1 MWHTICHVETCD
13 MWHVRYFILWHVTV
27 LKTMDGNTGNT
38 DYYLKLLSHQIKRFD
53 VSITILNTLR
63 WTIPTLSFSMDWF
76 DCVFLY
82 LFFTLRM
89 KVAVCIFG
97 SASNVKLLLAKLW
110 TLLQKLQQLSLF
122 HIGEAPTLDVET
134 FDAHGRFIPFASC
147 HKERLGT
154 TLKLCWCV
162 LLSFALAQLNK

>member
-76 DCVFLY
+76 DCVFFVSIFY
-82 LFFTLRM
+82 LEDESCSLHFWQCFKCQATSCEVVDSSAKTSATL
-89 KVAVCIFG
+89 VVSYWG
-97 SASNVKLLLAKLW
+97 SSHAWCRNIWCTWPL
-110 TLLQKLQQLSLF
+110 
-122 HIGEAPTLDVET
+122 HP
-134 FDAHGRFIPFASC
+134 
-147 HKERLGT
+147 
-154 TLKLCWCV
+154 LC
-162 LLSFALAQLNK
+162 